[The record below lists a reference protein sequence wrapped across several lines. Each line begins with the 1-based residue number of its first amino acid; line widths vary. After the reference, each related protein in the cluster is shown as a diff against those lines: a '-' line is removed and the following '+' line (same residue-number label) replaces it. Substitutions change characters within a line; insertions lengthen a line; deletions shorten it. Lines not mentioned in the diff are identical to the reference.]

1 MPRHEL
7 GEPALNGSEEHFAL
21 TQIKPKNEVDMG

>member
-7 GEPALNGSEEHFAL
+7 GEAALNGSEERFAL
-21 TQIKPKNEVDMG
+21 TQIKPKNQADMG